1 MFNLQTLKVILIV
14 SIIVFAVAVALY
26 ANPWINRLYQKS
38 TKIGIIK
45 TWKSQGRFLLL
56 HYLITLA
63 EVIIFV
69 WIFLNITIHLSTEW
83 FTAGIYF
90 GLFLCLIRIIP
101 RMFDMFMMVNYPRR
115 LLIAELINGCVI
127 SIVTSLSISYFLY

>member
-1 MFNLQTLKVILIV
+1 MFNLQILKAVIIV
-14 SIIVFAVAVALY
+14 SIIVFIIAVALY
-26 ANPWINRLYQKS
+26 ANPWANRLYQKS

-45 TWKSQGRFLLL
+45 TWKSQGKFLFL

-69 WIFLNITIHLSTEW
+69 WIFHNITIHLSTEW

-101 RMFDMFMMVNYPRR
+101 RMLDMFMMVNYPKK
-115 LLIAELINGCVI
+115 LLIVELLNGCII
-127 SIVTSLSISYFLY
+127 SMVTSLSISYLLY